1 MRNIIV
7 NILKY
12 TTMLPL
18 ILLMEFARLLAKGF
32 RLTSLSEWID
42 DKAGRFIDWF
52 FKVTKHETISKKTYR
67 DSKTS

>member
-1 MRNIIV
+1 
-7 NILKY
+7 
-12 TTMLPL
+12 
-18 ILLMEFARLLAKGF
+18 MEFARLLAKGF